1 MKKILQSLFILM
13 FIATSAFAQNRT
25 VTGTVTSEDNQ
36 PIPGVSVRIKGSRG
50 GVSTAA
56 NGQYTISAGPDA
68 ILVFS
73 SVGFLTHEQNIGQT
87 ANTFNLMLRADAK
100 SLDEV
105 VVQVPYG
112 TVKKS
117 AFTGSEAT
125 VTSASLEKQQVT
137 SFTKALEG
145 LIPGIS
151 VTNGGGQPGSNAT
164 ILIRGVGS
172 VNASSE
178 PLYVV
183 NGAVYNGSISSLA
196 MDDIASVTVLKD
208 AAAAAL
214 YGSRAANGVIMVTTK
229 KGRIGKTVINANLKT
244 GLTYRGI
251 PEYDRVNQQQ
261 YYELMWEATRNRLQN
276 QSGQTRELA
285 GQNASAQLTGANGLN
300 YNAYNVPGNTL
311 VSPTGVFN
319 PNASLLWD
327 DKWSDVLFQTGNRQ
341 DFNFNVSGANEKTDY
356 FFSAG
361 YVGEK
366 GTAKFSDYDR
376 FSTRL
381 NVNTQITDY
390 LKGGAEFDGALAD
403 QKTVPTGG
411 TATTN
416 PFYYSRMMGPIYPVY
431 QRDATGGFIIDPATG
446 QNALDYGRATAQ
458 GGMALRPYA
467 PNSNLL
473 GTLALDQRGTKS
485 GNINA
490 RTYLE
495 ATFLK
500 DFAFRTEIS
509 STYYNGYQTTFQ
521 NSLFGD
527 ADNVAGRST
536 KRMETRFVYTL
547 NQILKYN
554 KAIGD
559 HNISALAGHEN
570 YKFKINIL
578 SATRTGF
585 PFPGSSELASAAT
598 AEGSTSYED
607 NHGIESYFA
616 NANYDYKGRYLLS
629 GSFRTDGTSRF
640 SANARWGKFYS
651 VGAGWRMSQEN
662 FLKDVSWIDELKL
675 KASYGESGNENIVGN
690 YYVDKSL
697 YSLGY
702 NNVNFPGAI
711 INTLANDKAKWE
723 KIATANIGV
732 DFSFFKNRLQ
742 GTIEVYDKS
751 SKDLLFQLPIANS
764 TGIPFVDSNVGDLRN
779 RGLDISLS
787 VAAIRKTNF
796 DWRIDVNFST
806 YKNKITSLPQSE
818 LIVGTKKLMVGK
830 SVYDWWLRDFAG
842 VDPNNGDALYYR
854 DVLGA
859 NGLPTGE
866 RTTTNNISNGSFYY
880 KGTALPD
887 FQGGITNSFRFK
899 DFDLSILTTYSSG
912 GKFYDGNYAGLMHV
926 GSYGTAWSTD
936 ILNRWTTPGQITDV
950 PRIQNA
956 LATQSGQSSRFL
968 FDASYLNIKNV
979 TLGYTLPKNLTG
991 KIGVNGLKV
1000 FANVDNA
1007 YLFTKEKGMD
1017 PQRAINGVSDYTY
1030 PIFRT
1035 FTVGLN
1041 VKL

>member
-36 PIPGVSVRIKGSRG
+36 PIPGVSVRIKGARG

-56 NGQYTISAGPDA
+56 NGKYTISATPDA
-68 ILVFS
+68 VLVFS
-73 SVGFLTHEQNIGQT
+73 SVGFVTQEQNIGQT
-87 ANTFNLMLRADAK
+87 ANTFNVTLRADAT
-100 SLDEV
+100 SLEEV

-125 VTSASLEKQQVT
+125 VNSASLEKQQVT

-164 ILIRGVGS
+164 ILVRGVGS

-183 NGAVYNGSISSLA
+183 NGAVYNGSISSIA
-196 MDDIASVTVLKD
+196 VDDIASVTVLKD

-229 KGRIGKTVINANLKT
+229 KGRIGEVAINANLRT
-244 GLTYRGI
+244 GLTFRGI

-276 QSGQTRELA
+276 ASGQSRELA
-285 GQNASAQLTGANGLN
+285 GQNASAQLTGANALN
-300 YNAYNVPGNTL
+300 YNSYNVPGNTL

-361 YVGEK
+361 YLNEEGI
-366 GTAKFSDYDR
+366 AKFSDYDR
-376 FSTRL
+376 FTTRV
-381 NVNTQITDY
+381 NVNTQIKKW
-390 LKGGAEFDGALAD
+390 LKGGVELDGALAD
-403 QKTVPTGG
+403 QKTVPNGG

-431 QRDATGGFIIDPATG
+431 QRTSTGDYIVDPATG
-446 QNALDYGRATAQ
+446 QNALDYGKAPAN

-485 GNINA
+485 TNINS
-490 RTYLE
+490 RTFLE

-500 DFAFRTEIS
+500 DFAFKTEIS
-509 STYYNGYQTTFQ
+509 STFYDGYQTTFQ

-536 KRMETRFVYTL
+536 KRMNRQFTYTF
-547 NQILKYN
+547 NQVLRYN
-554 KAIGD
+554 KSIGD
-559 HNISALAGHEN
+559 HNIMALAGHEN
-570 YKFKINIL
+570 YKLKINVL
-578 SATRTGF
+578 EATRTGF

-607 NHGIESYFA
+607 NHAIEGYFA
-616 NANYDYKGRYLLS
+616 NINYDYKGKYLLS
-629 GSFRTDGTSRF
+629 GSFRRDGTSRF
-640 SANARWGKFYS
+640 SSDARWGNFYS
-651 VGAGWRMSQEN
+651 VGAGWRISQED
-662 FLKDVSWIDELKL
+662 FLKDVSWINELKL
-675 KASYGESGNENIVGN
+675 KGSYGESGNESLSN
-690 YYVDKSL
+690 YYAYQSL
-697 YSLGY
+697 YQLGN

-711 INTLANDKAKWE
+711 ISTLPNPELRWE
-723 KIATANIGV
+723 KSATTNIGI
-732 DFSFFKNRLQ
+732 DFAFFKNRIQ
-742 GTIEVYDKS
+742 GSIEYYNKASV
-751 SKDLLFQLPIANS
+751 DLLFPLPLAPS
-764 TGIPFVDSNVGDLRN
+764 TGLSSINSNVGNLRN
-779 RGLDISLS
+779 RGLDIALAF
-787 VAAIRKTNF
+787 AAIQKADF

-806 YKNKITSLPQSE
+806 YKNKITSLPQNE
-818 LIVGTKKLMVGK
+818 IVSGTKKLMVGK
-830 SVYDWWLRDFAG
+830 SVYEWWLREYAG

-859 NGLPTGE
+859 DGLPTGE
-866 RTTTNNISNGSFYY
+866 RTTTNNITNGSFYY

-887 FQGGITNSFRFK
+887 FQGGITNSFRYK
-899 DFDLSILTTYSSG
+899 SFDLSILTTYSSG

-968 FDASYLNIKNV
+968 YDASYLNIKNV
-979 TLGYTLPKNLTG
+979 TLSYTLPNQWAS

-1000 FANVDNA
+1000 FTNVDNA
-1007 YLFTKEKGMD
+1007 YLFTKEQGMD